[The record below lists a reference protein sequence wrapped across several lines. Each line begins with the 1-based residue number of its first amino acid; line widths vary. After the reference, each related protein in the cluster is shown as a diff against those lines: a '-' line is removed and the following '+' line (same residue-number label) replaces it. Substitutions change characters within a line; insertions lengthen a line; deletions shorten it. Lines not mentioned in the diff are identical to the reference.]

1 MAAGDRE
8 KDPYLSFRFVVEIDG
23 IIVGGFSEVLG
34 LQVEIDTEEYQEGGV
49 NDHVHHLLKAAKYPR
64 LVLKRGI
71 TNSDVLWKWQK
82 QIVDGAITK
91 ETRKTINIVLL
102 DTEKNERWGWR
113 CIDAYP
119 VKWAG
124 PDLNATGNNIAI
136 ESLELVHA
144 GIRSEKGT

>member
-1 MAAGDRE
+1 MAAGDRG
-8 KDPYLSFRFVVEIDG
+8 KDPYLSFRFLVEIDG
-23 IIVGGFSEVLG
+23 LIVGGFSEVSG

-49 NDHVHHLLKAAKYPR
+49 NDHVHHLIKAAKYPR

-71 TNSDVLWKWQK
+71 TDSDVLWKWQK

-113 CIDAYP
+113 CVDAYP
-119 VKWAG
+119 VKWTG
-124 PDLNATGNNIAI
+124 PDLNATGNNVAI